1 MEHLLFK
8 AFLLAAVLTLFTILL
23 TRKENSVTPIN
34 YLGTTG
40 AASTKKLMVVDQT
53 SGAISFLNDSVA
65 GVNQKFL
72 QNDAT
77 QAALLKELF
86 GPNLD
91 GAGGVFKAK
100 IDELL
105 AAGGPIASTYET
117 KVLADDR
124 LASLEG
130 SIDSCIKNEQRIRI
144 QSWHNGEWKM
154 LGDDGCDH
162 NLASPFAEWEDGKAK
177 QADKAAWCSSMTKH
191 PFQTIHAIS
200 GEYDG
205 S

>member
-34 YLGTTG
+34 YLDTTG

-86 GPNLD
+86 GDKLD
-91 GAGGVFKAK
+91 GTGGVFKAK
-100 IDELL
+100 IDQLV
-105 AAGGPIASTYET
+105 AAGGPIASKYET
-117 KVLADDR
+117 KANAAAVLT
-124 LASLEG
+124 SLEG
-130 SIDSCIKNEQRIRI
+130 SIDKCVKNNDLIMIE
-144 QSWHNGEWKM
+144 
-154 LGDDGCDH
+154 
-162 NLASPFAEWEDGKAK
+162 
-177 QADKAAWCSSMTKH
+177 SMTDKRGGDNKRAVLQNTCGWAGNNDCDAKFMTNKTR
-191 PFQTIHAIS
+191 PTSASAGDPHAVRHKIIKF
-200 GEYDG
+200 
-205 S
+205 